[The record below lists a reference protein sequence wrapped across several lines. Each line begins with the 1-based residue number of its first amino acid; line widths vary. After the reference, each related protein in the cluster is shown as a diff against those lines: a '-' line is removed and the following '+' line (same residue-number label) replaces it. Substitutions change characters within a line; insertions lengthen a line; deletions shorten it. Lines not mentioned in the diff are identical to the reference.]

1 MSAFLWRRVA
11 TESGLTE
18 RGPRHGWPPPSLA
31 NNLESRPFLQQ
42 HTWLVAH
49 TIWLL
54 PLAHSFAW
62 MSSVSLQTIFTPAE
76 HMNNVFVCKV
86 SGTGKIVQHCI
97 GNLINSL
104 QTSIFLGVMLSLN
117 SDMFYVWQLLYL
129 FELPHSLSTSRSPQ
143 ATPVTRSR
151 TFQRGE
157 QGRTGKN
164 CNWQFQTN

>member
-1 MSAFLWRRVA
+1 
-11 TESGLTE
+11 
-18 RGPRHGWPPPSLA
+18 
-31 NNLESRPFLQQ
+31 
-42 HTWLVAH
+42 
-49 TIWLL
+49 
-54 PLAHSFAW
+54 

-164 CNWQFQTN
+164 CNWQWQQINHLFDKETRSFLKLSGPSSVPNPSPKSKIKSPDERDWSWGWRYNPRGHHLHHT